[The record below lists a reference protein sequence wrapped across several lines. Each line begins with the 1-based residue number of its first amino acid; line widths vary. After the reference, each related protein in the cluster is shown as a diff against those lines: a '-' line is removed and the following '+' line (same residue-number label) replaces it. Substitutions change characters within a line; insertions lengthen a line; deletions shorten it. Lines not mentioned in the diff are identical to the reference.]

1 VAWWLQFGQQFSYG
15 GREGGDFYQKYG
27 ESYNSYP
34 WECAEA
40 TLAESDG
47 GREREREQERARDRQ
62 TEREQDGARE
72 RQTDRERKEECAREW
87 ERESEEAAEQERDR
101 GREKDNERER
111 EREREIERLVWQ
123 QKLAA
128 EDAREWVRKLGM
140 PEEEEDE
147 VRELQG
153 GNPVLLP
160 SSLSPVSA
168 RTSCAAGALA
178 AAGEVRGPG
187 GGFMGNR
194 GDFGSVDSLPH
205 TLALAPPPR
214 ARAAVPVANGS
225 AVAVDVASSAGL
237 GPCWYGG
244 GGARYP
250 DAPSPLITFPNTT
263 RSDSQCVRS
272 VCGVPV
278 LLNFLFCNLM
288 TVVINCA
295 CSYVCMYMC
304 VCRTPE

>member
-1 VAWWLQFGQQFSYG
+1 VGLGGRGGRGSGGRGVAWWLQFGQQFSHGDQGYG
-15 GREGGDFYQKYG
+15 VREGGDFYQKYG
-27 ESYNSYP
+27 ESYHSYP

-40 TLAESDG
+40 TLADSDG
-47 GREREREQERARDRQ
+47 GREREREQERARERQ
-62 TEREQDGARE
+62 REREQDGARE
-72 RQTDRERKEECAREW
+72 RDRDRGRREECAREW

-101 GREKDNERER
+101 GRERDNERER
-111 EREREIERLVWQ
+111 EREMERLVWQ

-128 EDAREWVRKLGM
+128 EEAREWVRKLGM
-140 PEEEEDE
+140 PEEEDG

-178 AAGEVRGPG
+178 AAGEVRGRG
-187 GGFMGNR
+187 GGFMGSR
-194 GDFGSVDSLPH
+194 GDFESVDSLPH

-214 ARAAVPVANGS
+214 ARAAVPVANCS
-225 AVAVDVASSAGL
+225 AVAVNVASSAGL

-244 GGARYP
+244 DGARYP

-263 RSDSQCVRS
+263 RSDSLCVRS
-272 VCGVPV
+272 VC
-278 LLNFLFCNLM
+278 L
-288 TVVINCA
+288 
-295 CSYVCMYMC
+295 CS
-304 VCRTPE
+304 